1 MRPLRVLML
10 DEGFISGTMT
20 AHGLRRAGCEVDVIA
35 AAGGHGSCADRS
47 GNWRL
52 APRVGAPGLWPVID
66 DAVTSSSYDVVYPVT
81 EPLQQLIWSRR
92 PGWEG
97 LVFPEVDET
106 QRERRR
112 DKWAMSEHMA
122 RSGLLIPEQRPA
134 KSDAQV
140 LEAIAAIGLPVVI
153 KGSSGR
159 GGQATHICDSAAEAC
174 ATARELRL
182 SGSTPFA
189 QRFIHG
195 TTCLAGGLF
204 LRGRALRFFAGRKT
218 VQYPARTGPAAEILS
233 DTDVALQLAAT
244 RVFEAAN
251 VTGLASIDL
260 VRDDRGAYHFLELN
274 PRPWGSIDAAHAAG
288 VDLFEALV
296 ALWRS
301 ETVEAD
307 TSFAV
312 GRRVPIFPLYL
323 LSMPCWREEHLAGA
337 IRGDLAAAAGF
348 AVHQPRQALHQLHRL
363 LRVGLN
369 WSQPLFHR

>member
-1 MRPLRVLML
+1 ML

-20 AHGLRRAGCEVDVIA
+20 AHGLRRAGCEVDVVA
-35 AAGGHGSCADRS
+35 AAGGHGSCTDRS

-52 APRVGAPGLWPVID
+52 APKVGDSRLWPIID
-66 DAVTSSSYDVVYPVT
+66 ETVLFSSYDVVYPVT
-81 EPLQQLIWSRR
+81 EPLQQLIWNHR
-92 PGWEG
+92 PAWESF
-97 LVFPEVDET
+97 VFPEVDEA
-106 QRERRR
+106 QRERRC

-122 RSGLLIPEQRPA
+122 RSGVRIPDQRPA
-134 KSDAQV
+134 GCDAQV
-140 LEAIAAIGLPVVI
+140 VVAIAALGLPVVI
-153 KGSSGR
+153 KGSWGR
-159 GGQATHICDSAAEAC
+159 GGQATRICDTAAEAC
-174 ATARELRL
+174 AAARELRL
-182 SGSTPFA
+182 AGSKPFA
-189 QRFIHG
+189 QQFIRG

-204 LRGRALRFFAGRKT
+204 DRGRALRFFAGRKT
-218 VQYPARTGPAAEILS
+218 VQYPPRTGPAAEILS
-233 DTDVALQLAAT
+233 DADVALEQAAI

-251 VTGLASIDL
+251 VTGLASIDF
-260 VRDDRGAYHFLELN
+260 VCDDRGAYHFLELN

-301 ETVEAD
+301 ETIEAD
-307 TSFAV
+307 TSFVV

-323 LSMPCWREEHLAGA
+323 FSRPCWRDGHLAAA
-337 IRGDLAAAAGF
+337 IRGDFAAAAAF